1 MLFNGQDGVLRQ
13 RARGLMWL
21 TLARDAA
28 SGANDKWII
37 DLYEKAVG
45 AASDPDRQMA
55 LTYIEAH
62 LQKRD

>member
-1 MLFNGQDGVLRQ
+1 
-13 RARGLMWL
+13 MWL

-28 SGANDKWII
+28 TGANDKWIV